1 MPTEKLVF
9 GFETKNP
16 KLTYNFY
23 FSIQFQSNHSIIALS
38 GLMFKTLIVP
48 AQIPN
53 LYVKPLNESIKDQT
67 FHVTV
72 KGLTNKKFTT

>member
-1 MPTEKLVF
+1 
-9 GFETKNP
+9 
-16 KLTYNFY
+16 
-23 FSIQFQSNHSIIALS
+23 
-38 GLMFKTLIVP
+38 MFKTLIVP